1 MTPMTYKRLAAIAL
15 LAVTLP
21 AMASQ
26 SLRAGDTFTVVVTT
40 FKDGDSFA
48 VTTLDQQR
56 LEVRLWGIDAPEG
69 RQSCADQR
77 GAAYACGRDAG
88 QYKRRLTEG
97 KNLTCTVVT
106 PADAYK
112 RIIARCTVDGS
123 DLGETLV
130 RAGHAVDWPRYSRGH
145 YDRAQ
150 SEARQAK
157 RGVWQGTFQSPWD
170 YRSAQRGK

>member
-1 MTPMTYKRLAAIAL
+1 MVL
-15 LAVTLP
+15 LALALP
-21 AMASQ
+21 AGANQAM
-26 SLRAGDTFTVVVTT
+26 RAGQTFTAAVTT

-48 VTTLDQQR
+48 VTTRYQQR

-69 RQSCADQR
+69 RQSCADHS
-77 GAAYACGRDAG
+77 GAAYACGRDAS

-97 KNLTCTVVT
+97 KQLTCTVVT

-123 DLGETLV
+123 DLGDTLV

-170 YRSAQRGK
+170 HRSAQRGK